1 MQQVIIT
8 VAHGIVILQTL
19 GVNDYLAIR

>member
-8 VAHGIVILQTL
+8 VAHGMIILQTL
-19 GVNDYLAIR
+19 GVNGYLAIR